1 MHICNAFSLQM
12 LDKLNAQ
19 IQVTPV
25 SKDQVKNLMGSK
37 LVSAIGHADTAAV
50 VSSDL
55 GLELPANRV
64 NVKLADG
71 EEIVVAQFAGGR
83 LPEGATTLPPGIELS
98 YLVVRVSYPTGS
110 VGCPYPTGSVGC
122 PYGD

>member
-25 SKDQVKNLMGSK
+25 SKDQVKNLGK
-37 LVSAIGHADTAAV
+37 QLVSAIGHADTAAV

-55 GLELPANRV
+55 GLELPTNRV

-71 EEIVVAQFAGGR
+71 EEIVIAQFVGGR
-83 LPEGATTLPPGIELS
+83 LPEGSTTLPQGIELS
-98 YLVVRVSYPTGS
+98 YILVRVIYPTLP
-110 VGCPYPTGSVGC
+110 VGCLYGS
-122 PYGD
+122 

>member
-71 EEIVVAQFAGGR
+71 EEIVVAQFVGGR
-83 LPEGATTLPPGIELS
+83 LPEGATTLPQGIELS
-98 YLVVRVSYPTGS
+98 YILVRVVYSA
-110 VGCPYPTGSVGC
+110 
-122 PYGD
+122 